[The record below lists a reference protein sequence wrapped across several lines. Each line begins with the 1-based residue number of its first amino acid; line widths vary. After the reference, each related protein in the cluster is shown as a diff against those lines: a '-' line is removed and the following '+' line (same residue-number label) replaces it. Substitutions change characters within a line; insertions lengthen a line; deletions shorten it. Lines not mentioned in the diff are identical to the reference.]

1 MTQKIQM
8 IQRIQ
13 TLYLIVAAIVTGV
26 LPFLVPLRTD
36 GTSIAYYFTSEWS
49 YMILFELS
57 TVLSIVS
64 IFLYKTRQHQFVLG
78 RLNIILNL
86 ILLGLLIFN
95 SITLSGDVALSKK
108 GIGLMLPF
116 VSIVLLVLANKA
128 IQKDEK
134 LVKSSNRLR

>member
-36 GTSIAYYFTSEWS
+36 NNVAYYFTSEWS

>member
-1 MTQKIQM
+1 M

-13 TLYLIVAAIVTGV
+13 TLYLIGATIATGI
-26 LPFLVPLRTD
+26 LPFFMPLWID
-36 GTSIAYYFTSEWS
+36 SNSFPQYFSSKLSIS
-49 YMILFELS
+49 ILFGFSTALS
-57 TVLSIVS
+57 VLSIFS
-64 IFLYKTRQHQFVLG
+64 YKKRQQQFVIG

-86 ILLGLLIFN
+86 ILIGLFVFN
-95 SITLSGDVALSKK
+95 SITLSGDNQLSEK
-108 GIGLMLPF
+108 GIGLILPF

>member
-1 MTQKIQM
+1 MM

-13 TLYLIVAAIVTGV
+13 SLYLIGAAVVTGV
-26 LPFLVPLRTD
+26 LPFLVPLWTD
-36 GTSIAYYFTSEWS
+36 ENQKAYYFTAEWS
-49 YMILFELS
+49 YLLLFGLS
-57 TVLSIVS
+57 TVLSVVS
-64 IFLYKTRQHQFVLG
+64 IFLFKTRQHQFVLG
-78 RLNIILNL
+78 RLNILLNL

-108 GIGLMLPF
+108 GIGLVLPF

>member
-1 MTQKIQM
+1 M

-13 TLYLIVAAIVTGV
+13 TLYLIGAAIATGI
-26 LPFLVPLRTD
+26 LPFFMPLWID
-36 GTSIAYYFTSEWS
+36 SNSFPQYFSSKLSIS
-49 YMILFELS
+49 ILFGFSTALS
-57 TVLSIVS
+57 VLSIFS
-64 IFLYKTRQHQFVLG
+64 YKKRQQQFVIG

-86 ILLGLLIFN
+86 ILIGLFVFN
-95 SITLSGDVALSKK
+95 SITLSGDNQLSEK
-108 GIGLMLPF
+108 GIGLILPF